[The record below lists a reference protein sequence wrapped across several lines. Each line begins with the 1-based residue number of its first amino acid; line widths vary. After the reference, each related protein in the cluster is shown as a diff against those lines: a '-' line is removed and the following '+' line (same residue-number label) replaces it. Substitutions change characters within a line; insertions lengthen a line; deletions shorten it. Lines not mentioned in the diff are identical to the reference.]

1 MAQEDFVPLSLR
13 DVNLQKSTVSWADV
27 GGLFP
32 EVRMEVQPGLMRY
45 DRIEGNKKSP
55 PGVAN
60 EICSH
65 LCAVT
70 SPPPFWVRYTFLVTL
85 ILMLV
90 QTVAVRVPWVW
101 KDHACLCSS

>member
-32 EVRMEVQPGLMRY
+32 EVRMEVEPGLMRY

-55 PGVAN
+55 QGNTGVAN
-60 EICSH
+60 KICSH

-70 SPPPFWVRYTFLVTL
+70 SPPPFWVR
-85 ILMLV
+85 
-90 QTVAVRVPWVW
+90 
-101 KDHACLCSS
+101 